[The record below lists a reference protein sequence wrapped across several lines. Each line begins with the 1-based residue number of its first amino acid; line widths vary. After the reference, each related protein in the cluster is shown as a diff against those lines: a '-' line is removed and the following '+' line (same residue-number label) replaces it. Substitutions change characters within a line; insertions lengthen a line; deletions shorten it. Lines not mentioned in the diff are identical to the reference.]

1 VSHKIG
7 FWSVFSIVI
16 GGQIGSG
23 VFMLPSSLASFGA
36 YSVLGWV
43 VSGVGAI
50 SLALVFSDLCHRFPR
65 TGGPH
70 VYVKEMFGPFASFFT
85 GWTYWVISWVGSAAV
100 IISSIGYLS
109 PFLGG
114 QPPVVYLALEI
125 ALLLFLT
132 WINLKGIEV
141 AGEAEFILTVIKVI
155 PLFILPVV
163 AAFSFNTNN
172 FMITLEAESL
182 PLSTMLANIALL
194 TLWGFIG
201 LETATTPAGS
211 VDNPSKTIPRAII
224 LGTLCVVVIYVMNSV
239 VIMGCMPGNV
249 LAASKAPYVDVTQQL
264 FGGDWHLI
272 ISLIASIICI
282 GSLNAWV
289 LSGGQIALG
298 LAEEGLMPKAFGRK
312 NKNDAPQLALVL
324 SCLGLIPL
332 LVLTASDSFS
342 KQINAIIEFS
352 VAAFLFVYII
362 CCLAYLKLLF
372 TELAPLRKWVY
383 GIISLAFCCWIL
395 YETPLKTIGI
405 SLMFVLSGLPIH
417 FFVRKSAKER
427 YSF

>member
-1 VSHKIG
+1 
-7 FWSVFSIVI
+7 
-16 GGQIGSG
+16 
-23 VFMLPSSLASFGA
+23 
-36 YSVLGWV
+36 
-43 VSGVGAI
+43 
-50 SLALVFSDLCHRFPR
+50 
-65 TGGPH
+65 
-70 VYVKEMFGPFASFFT
+70 
-85 GWTYWVISWVGSAAV
+85 
-100 IISSIGYLS
+100 
-109 PFLGG
+109 
-114 QPPVVYLALEI
+114 
-125 ALLLFLT
+125 
-132 WINLKGIEV
+132 
-141 AGEAEFILTVIKVI
+141 
-155 PLFILPVV
+155 
-163 AAFSFNTNN
+163 
-172 FMITLEAESL
+172 
-182 PLSTMLANIALL
+182 
-194 TLWGFIG
+194 
-201 LETATTPAGS
+201 
-211 VDNPSKTIPRAII
+211 
-224 LGTLCVVVIYVMNSV
+224 
-239 VIMGCMPGNV
+239 
-249 LAASKAPYVDVTQQL
+249 
-264 FGGDWHLI
+264 
-272 ISLIASIICI
+272 
-282 GSLNAWV
+282 
-289 LSGGQIALG
+289 LG